1 MLFYFQTS
9 QWQNSSSRGK
19 DTQREGRQISGVN
32 VKGGKGTQRQGKIK
46 NNP

>member
-19 DTQREGRQISGVN
+19 DSTERRETDLRSERERW
-32 VKGGKGTQRQGKIK
+32 KRDTEAGKNKK
-46 NNP
+46 